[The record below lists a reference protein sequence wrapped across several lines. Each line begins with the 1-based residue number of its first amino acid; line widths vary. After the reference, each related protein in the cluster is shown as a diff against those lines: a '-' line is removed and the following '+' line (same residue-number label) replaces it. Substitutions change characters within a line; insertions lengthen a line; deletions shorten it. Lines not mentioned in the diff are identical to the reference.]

1 MIVSEHT
8 IRDIVATIPQIRLN
22 SGTTRYPKFHWGDED
37 ELNRY
42 VQIMKLD
49 SYPLIWLL
57 PSTDNYEGSTGQDL
71 TKECNFI
78 IATRETRQDLFN
90 NERYK
95 KSFDIILQPLTER
108 LIHGLTVSSLTS
120 RIGDNWKILK
130 LPNYSAESEKNGT
143 IDLWDAISLTIDIR
157 FNSNSKNCLNPINYD
172 GI

>member
-8 IRDIVATIPQIRLN
+8 IRDIIATIPAIQIN
-22 SGTTRYPKFHWGDED
+22 SEILSKPKFHWGDED

-42 VQIMKLD
+42 VQVMKED

-57 PSTDNYEGSTGQDL
+57 PSPDNYEGTLGQDL
-71 TKECNFI
+71 TKECSFI
-78 IATRETRQDLFN
+78 IATRETRQSLFN

-95 KSFDIILQPLTER
+95 TSFDLVLQPLTEN
-108 LIHGLTVSSLTS
+108 LIHGLTVSNATS

-157 FNSNSKNCLNPINYD
+157 FNSNSKKCLNPINYD

>member
-1 MIVSEHT
+1 MIVAEHT
-8 IRDIVATIPQIRLN
+8 IRDIIATIPAIQIN
-22 SGTTRYPKFHWGDED
+22 SNTLSKPKFHWGDAD

-42 VQIMKLD
+42 VQVMKEG

-57 PSTDNYEGSTGQDL
+57 PSPDNYEGATGQDL
-71 TKECNFI
+71 TKECSFI
-78 IATRETRQDLFN
+78 IATRETRQSLFN

-95 KSFDIILQPLTER
+95 TSFDLVLQPLTEN
-108 LIHGLTVSSLTS
+108 LIHGLTVSNATS